1 MLELIQ
7 HQALTLS
14 LCVALGAAT
23 GWWTFRGERR
33 ERSRNDSKE
42 P

>member
-1 MLELIQ
+1 MIALIQ
-7 HQALTLS
+7 HYAITLS

-23 GWWTFRGERR
+23 GWWTFRGGGGGRP
-33 ERSRNDSKE
+33 K